1 MTSKELKLYEFEQRP
16 CKKKDTK
23 KCKLVKKAQKHNET
37 LYMVEKNI
45 NKMIVKLLLI
55 VCTVGDI

>member
-1 MTSKELKLYEFEQRP
+1 METGK
-16 CKKKDTK
+16 
-23 KCKLVKKAQKHNET
+23 KKAQKHNKT
-37 LYMVEKNI
+37 LQMVEKNI